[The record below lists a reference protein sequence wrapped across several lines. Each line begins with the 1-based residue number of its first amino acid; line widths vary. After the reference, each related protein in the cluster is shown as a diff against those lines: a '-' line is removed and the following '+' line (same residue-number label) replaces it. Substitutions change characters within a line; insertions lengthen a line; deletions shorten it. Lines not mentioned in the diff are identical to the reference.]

1 MYTDKSTN
9 HMSSTSL
16 QSLLN
21 CTGLKEDTSNFSESN
36 MQADAHI
43 KITQN
48 NSEFIEKAQQ
58 CSTAPKSSDV
68 SEQLTTSLNI
78 HKT

>member
-1 MYTDKSTN
+1 MYTEKSTN

-21 CTGLKEDTSNFSESN
+21 CTGLKEDTSNFSDSN
-36 MQADAHI
+36 MPADAHT
-43 KITQN
+43 KMTQIS
-48 NSEFIEKAQQ
+48 SELFEKAQQ
-58 CSTAPKSSDV
+58 SSTVPKSSDA

-78 HKT
+78 QKT